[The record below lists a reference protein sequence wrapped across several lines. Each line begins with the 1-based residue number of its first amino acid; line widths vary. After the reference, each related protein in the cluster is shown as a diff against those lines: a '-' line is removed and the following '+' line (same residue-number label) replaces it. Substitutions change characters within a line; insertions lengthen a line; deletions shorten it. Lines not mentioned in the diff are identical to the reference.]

1 MALSD
6 VNRRTDHSALMPLLR
21 KVFQVKYIQNE
32 HPYPLLLLSLRPPLF
47 LKNPV
52 STPEAPFCLLQ
63 QSLPLLLPPLPSF
76 PSFLSLLE
84 NRNEYF
90 SQEGLVA
97 KATVVRSRNC
107 SKQAIKVDTMPT
119 PTPTP
124 PTSYPHP
131 GAGPH
136 HLTPRLL
143 PWLPA
148 RPQPQSLRTRLYP
161 THICQINALK
171 TVFSPCN
178 FPSQSHLGCPI
189 TSRSGLNSAAWYSDS
204 PQFVST
210 CLDKLTS
217 GCFLI
222 WSQLL
227 LPTQSH
233 DELPHFSSPSF
244 PTSNYI

>member
-1 MALSD
+1 
-6 VNRRTDHSALMPLLR
+6 
-21 KVFQVKYIQNE
+21 
-32 HPYPLLLLSLRPPLF
+32 
-47 LKNPV
+47 
-52 STPEAPFCLLQ
+52 
-63 QSLPLLLPPLPSF
+63 
-76 PSFLSLLE
+76 
-84 NRNEYF
+84 
-90 SQEGLVA
+90 
-97 KATVVRSRNC
+97 
-107 SKQAIKVDTMPT
+107 MPT

-124 PTSYPHP
+124 PTSIPILGRVHITS
-131 GAGPH
+131 
-136 HLTPRLL
+136 HLDYCHGSQL
-143 PWLPA
+143 A
-148 RPQPQSLRTRLYP
+148 PQPQSLRTQLYP

-178 FPSQSHLGCPI
+178 FPSQSHLRLPSPPGQVWI
-189 TSRSGLNSAAWYSDS
+189 LQHDILDS

-244 PTSNYI
+244 PTSNYIDFSSIWTRAKWSVSFLLSSFPYNLIIVFDGFTLRYLISSYSKAS